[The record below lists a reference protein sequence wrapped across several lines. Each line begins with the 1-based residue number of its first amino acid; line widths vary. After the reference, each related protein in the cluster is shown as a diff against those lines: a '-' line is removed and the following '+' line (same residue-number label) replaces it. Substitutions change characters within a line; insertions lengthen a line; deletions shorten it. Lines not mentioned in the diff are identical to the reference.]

1 MKALKKVL
9 ALCLA
14 AILLLA
20 LSPAAFA
27 DTPSGTN
34 ATITIADAK
43 EGETYKIYRMFDV
56 LSVDTSVDPVQISY
70 KVTNEWK
77 SFFTNNG
84 AGAEYITLS
93 EDGYP
98 TWKAGKTAADFAKA
112 AKTYVASDTITA
124 TRTATAT
131 TAGVTFTLP
140 LGYYFV
146 DSSLGAVC
154 NLTSAHETVTIHEK
168 NGVPT
173 VDKKILEGREEKTE
187 NIAAIGDTITYRSEV
202 KLTQGTKNIVYH
214 DVMTEGLTFNL
225 GSVKLDGAVLPNGVT
240 VKTGNEVTDGCTFE
254 VVFSQAYLDTLD
266 INTAPNTTGIGDLKE
281 KNVIL
286 TYTATVND
294 KASVDDKDTNTAHL
308 TFGEKGES
316 THSTV
321 KTSYRAFDLIKF
333 TTKNGD
339 KVLLEGAEFSLYK
352 DQACTTENV
361 IKLVQVPDADAGTVY
376 RVAVG
381 NEQGAVTKITTGTK
395 LITIKGLDD
404 AIYYLKEI
412 AAPRG
417 YNPLTAPVAVNL
429 TNSNLKATVQDNF
442 YQDRTGVQVENQA
455 GTTLPSTG
463 GMGTTLFYVVGGLL
477 MAAAA
482 VLLIA
487 KKRMGKNA

>member
-34 ATITIADAK
+34 ATITIAGAK

-56 LSVDTSVDPVQISY
+56 LSVDTGVDPVQISY

-98 TWKAGKTAADFAKA
+98 TWKADKTAAGFAKA
-112 AKTYVASDTITA
+112 AKTYAATVTA
-124 TRTATAT
+124 TGTETATAT
-131 TAGVTFTLP
+131 GVTFTLP

-146 DSSLGAVC
+146 NSSLGAVC
-154 NLTSAHETVTIHEK
+154 NLTSAHQDVIIHEK

-173 VDKKILEGREEKTE
+173 VEKKILEGGEEKTA
-187 NIAAIGDTITYRSEV
+187 NVAAIGDTVTYQSKV

-214 DVMTEGLTFNL
+214 DVMTESLKFNEN
-225 GSVKLDGAVLPNGVT
+225 SVKLNDVALPDTVT
-240 VKTGNEVTDGCTFE
+240 VKKGESVTDGCTFE
-254 VVFSQAYLDTLD
+254 VVFTQEYLDTLD
-266 INTAPNTTGIGDLKE
+266 INKTAETTDGNKLKDIE
-281 KNVIL
+281 VTL
-286 TYTATVND
+286 TYTATINER
-294 KASVDDKDTNTAHL
+294 ASVDGKDTNTAHL
-308 TFGEKGES
+308 TFGESGKS
-316 THSTV
+316 TPSSV
-321 KTSYRAFDLIKF
+321 ETSYRAFDLIKF
-333 TTKNGD
+333 TTKNGT
-339 KVLLEGAEFSLYK
+339 KVLLPGAQFSLYK
-352 DQACTTENV
+352 TKDCKAGEE
-361 IKLVQVPDADAGTVY
+361 IKLVKVQNPDEGTVY
-376 RVAVG
+376 RVAAK
-381 NEQGAVTKITTGTK
+381 NEESAVTSITTGDK

-404 AIYYLKEI
+404 ITYYLKEI
-412 AAPRG
+412 AGPRG
-417 YNPLTAPVAVNL
+417 YNPLTAPVPVNL
-429 TNSNLKATVQDNF
+429 TVGNLKAEVDGTF
-442 YQDRTGVQVENQA
+442 YKDGTGVQVENQS

-477 MAAAA
+477 MVCAV
-482 VLLIA
+482 VLLVT
-487 KKRMGKNA
+487 KKRMEKNA

>member
-27 DTPSGTN
+27 DTTSATN

-43 EGETYKIYRMFDV
+43 NGESYKIYRMFDV
-56 LSVDTSVDPVQISY
+56 LSVDTSVDPAQISY
-70 KVTNEWK
+70 KVTDAWA
-77 SFFTNNG
+77 SFFTEG
-84 AGAEYITLS
+84 AAGAEYITLT
-93 EDGYP
+93 DGYP
-98 TWKAGKTAADFAKA
+98 TWNADKTAADFAKA
-112 AKTYVASDTITA
+112 AKTYAETVTA
-124 TRTATAT
+124 TDTERATAT
-131 TAGVTFTLP
+131 GVTFTLP

-146 DSSLGAVC
+146 NSSLGAVC
-154 NLTSAHETVTIHEK
+154 NLTSAYQNVTIHEK
-168 NGVPT
+168 NGIPT
-173 VDKKILEGREEKTE
+173 VVKKILEGNQEKDS
-187 NIAAIGDTITYRSEV
+187 NVAAIGDIVTYRSKV

-214 DVMTEGLTFNL
+214 DAMTEGLTFNS
-225 GSVKLDGAVLPNGVT
+225 GSVQLDSAALPNGVT
-240 VKTGNEVTDGCTFE
+240 VKTGNDVTDGCTFE
-254 VVFSQAYLDTLD
+254 VVFSQAYLDTLT
-266 INTAPNTTGIGDLKE
+266 INTAPNTTGTGALTE
-281 KNVIL
+281 KTVIL
-286 TYTATVND
+286 TYTATINE
-294 KASVDDKDTNTAHL
+294 KAKVDDKDTNTAHL
-308 TFGEKGES
+308 TFGENGRS
-316 THSTV
+316 TPSTV
-321 KTSYRAFDLIKF
+321 ETSYRSFDLIKF
-333 TTKNGD
+333 TTKNGN

-352 DQACTTENV
+352 TEACTAGEE
-361 IKLVQVPDADAGTVY
+361 IKLVQVSNTADGTVY

-404 AIYYLKEI
+404 ATYYLKEI

-429 TNSNLKATVQDNF
+429 TNGNLKATVQGNF

>member
-1 MKALKKVL
+1 MKTIKKAL
-9 ALCLA
+9 ALCLS

-20 LSPAAFA
+20 LCPAAFA
-27 DTPSGTN
+27 DTTSATN
-34 ATITIADAK
+34 ATVTIEDAK
-43 EGETYKIYRMFDV
+43 IGESYKIYRMFDV
-56 LSVDTSVDPVQISY
+56 LSVDTSVDPAKISY
-70 KVTNEWK
+70 KVTVAWAN
-77 SFFTNNG
+77 FFTNG
-84 AGAEYITLS
+84 AGAEYITLT
-93 EDGYP
+93 DGYP
-98 TWKAGKTAADFAKA
+98 TWNADKSPADFAKA
-112 AKTYVASDTITA
+112 AKTYVASAQITA
-124 TRTATAT
+124 TETAPATAD
-131 TAGVTFTLP
+131 GVTFTLP

-154 NLTSAHETVTIHEK
+154 NLTSAHQNVIIREK

-173 VDKKILEGREEKTE
+173 VEKKILEGGEEKTA
-187 NIAAIGDTITYRSEV
+187 NIAAIGDTVTYQSKV

-214 DVMTEGLTFNL
+214 DVMTEGLTFNS
-225 GSVKLDGAVLPNGVT
+225 GSVQLDSAALPNGVT

-254 VVFSQAYLDTLD
+254 VVFSQEYLDKLT
-266 INTAPNTTGIGDLKE
+266 INTAPNTTGSGALTE
-281 KNVIL
+281 KTVKL
-286 TYTATVND
+286 TYTATINE
-294 KASVDDKDTNTAHL
+294 KANVDNNDTNTAHL

-321 KTSYRAFDLIKF
+321 ATSYRAFDLIKF
-333 TTKNGD
+333 TTKNGN
-339 KVLLEGAEFSLYK
+339 KVLLAGAEFSLYK
-352 DQACTTENV
+352 DQACTAGHE
-361 IKLVQVPDADAGTVY
+361 IKLVRVSDDGAGTVY

-381 NEQGAVTKITTGTK
+381 NESGAIGKITTGEK

-429 TNSNLKATVQDNF
+429 TNGNLKATVEENF

>member
-77 SFFTNNG
+77 SFFTDNR

-93 EDGYP
+93 KDGYP

-112 AKTYVASDTITA
+112 AKTYAASVTA
-124 TRTATAT
+124 TDTKTATAT
-131 TAGVTFTLP
+131 GVTFTLP

-146 DSSLGAVC
+146 NSSLGAVC

-240 VKTGNEVTDGCTFE
+240 VKTGNDVTDRCTFE

-333 TTKNGD
+333 TTKNGN
-339 KVLLEGAEFSLYK
+339 KTLLEGAEFSLYK

-381 NEQGAVTKITTGTK
+381 NESGAIGKITTEEK

-404 AIYYLKEI
+404 ATYYLKEI

-429 TNSNLKATVQDNF
+429 TNSNLKATVQENF
-442 YQDRTGVQVENQA
+442 YLDNTGVQVENQS

>member
-27 DTPSGTN
+27 DTPSGTD

-56 LSVDTSVDPVQISY
+56 LSVDTGVDPVQISY

-112 AKTYVASDTITA
+112 AKTYAETVTA
-124 TRTATAT
+124 TDTETATAT
-131 TAGVTFTLP
+131 GVTFTLP

-146 DSSLGAVC
+146 NSSLGAVC
-154 NLTSAHETVTIHEK
+154 NLTSAYQNVTIHEK
-168 NGVPT
+168 NGIPT
-173 VDKKILEGREEKTE
+173 VVKKILEGNQEKDS
-187 NIAAIGDTITYRSEV
+187 NVAAIGDTVTYQSKV

-214 DVMTEGLTFNL
+214 DVMTAGLTFNKS
-225 GSVKLDGAVLPNGVT
+225 SVQLNGAALPTGVT
-240 VKTGNEVTDGCTFE
+240 VKTTGTSDTCTFE
-254 VVFSQAYLDTLD
+254 VEFTQEYLNTLD
-266 INTAPNTTGIGDLKE
+266 INKTAETTDGGTLKE
-281 KNVIL
+281 IEVTL
-286 TYTATVND
+286 TYTATIN
-294 KASVDDKDTNTAHL
+294 KEAKVDDKDTNTAHL
-308 TFGEKGES
+308 TFGENGRS

-321 KTSYRAFDLIKF
+321 ETSYRAFDLIKF
-333 TTKNGD
+333 TTKNGN
-339 KVLLEGAEFSLYK
+339 KALLENAEFSLYK
-352 DQACTTENV
+352 TEACTAGEE
-361 IKLVQVPDADAGTVY
+361 IKLVQVSDTADGTVY
-376 RVAVG
+376 RVAVE

-429 TNSNLKATVQDNF
+429 TNGNLKATVEGNF